1 MITRL
6 GLIGIARSL
15 YGAFTGKTLAVGGD
29 NETNLLTIKSVN
41 DLTLISVSDELTIK
55 SVNDL
60 EVRSVI

>member
-6 GLIGIARSL
+6 GLAAIARAL
-15 YGAFTGKTLAVGGD
+15 YGAFTGKSTAAGGD

-41 DLTLISVSDELTIK
+41 DLSVISLSDELTIK

-60 EVRSVI
+60 EIRSVI